1 MTSLQLD
8 STLHVSAL
16 RRATQRHAWLLLSP
30 MVPAL
35 LLVLVTFVI
44 PIGWLFG
51 LSLFDADGHLTAEN
65 YTRLLQPIYVLAFTQ
80 TFKVSLI
87 VTVACVLIGYPYAY
101 FMVHGPRRLAGL
113 AMALLLISL
122 WTSLL
127 VRTYA
132 WLVLL
137 QRRGV
142 INDILMSLGIVD
154 TPLPLV
160 HNLTGTVIGMT
171 HIMLPYMILPLYAAM
186 KSINPIYIQA
196 ASTFGASPSR
206 AFRDV
211 FLPLSLPGLAAG
223 ATLVFVLSLGF
234 YVTPALLGGGKVQML
249 SMRIESDVSMY
260 ANWGAASSLGVVLL
274 VATLLILFLV
284 KKIAGM
290 GRRSE

>member
-1 MTSLQLD
+1 MVAECHDAPHQG
-8 STLHVSAL
+8 AL
-16 RRATQRHAWLLLSP
+16 RRAARRHGWLLMSP

-35 LLVLVTFVI
+35 LLILVTFVL

-51 LSLFDADGHLTAEN
+51 LSLFDADGHLTLDN
-65 YTRLLQPIYVLAFTQ
+65 YSRLLQPIYLLAFSQ
-80 TFKVSLI
+80 TFKISLI
-87 VTVACVLIGYPYAY
+87 VTLVCVLIGYPFAY
-101 FMVHGPRRLAGL
+101 FMVHGNKVFAGI
-113 AMALLLISL
+113 AMGLLLISL

-137 QRRGV
+137 QRRGLV
-142 INDILMSLGIVD
+142 NDLLLNLGIID
-154 TPLPLV
+154 TPLTLV
-160 HNLTGTVIGMT
+160 HNLTGTIIGMT
-171 HIMLPYMILPLYAAM
+171 HIMLPYIVLPLYASM
-186 KSINPIYIQA
+186 KSIDPIYTQA
-196 ASTFGASPSR
+196 AATFGASPSR

-274 VATLLILFLV
+274 VATLLILLAV
-284 KKIAGM
+284 KKLSDLA
-290 GRRSE
+290 RRSK